1 MSEDQNL
8 EQFINTSAQS
18 QEGGKSIS
26 DYKNKESKERHYY
39 GDALNDDNVN
49 DIVDEVIPHVVVLV
63 GFPEYGKST
72 FVASFYH
79 ALLTTGKIGKYKF
92 VDSDT
97 IAGFERRAHVRN
109 LEIKLKERLDRTPVY
124 ADYFLSVLFQNE
136 ETDQLI
142 KIVLSDRSGESYQN
156 YAKNESAINQDRAL
170 KYANHILFFL
180 DAAKTASNDGFFEL
194 QTQLNQLTI
203 RMNKYGAFSDDKRI
217 DVVFN
222 KIDLVA
228 ANGEYRN
235 NKQEILKLISRV
247 TTINKEF
254 ELSSKQVPNNEDLN
268 KFFIY
273 LLESCANPKYNT
285 EEDTR
290 QLDWVNKEL
299 ANI

>member
-1 MSEDQNL
+1 M
-8 EQFINTSAQS
+8 
-18 QEGGKSIS
+18 
-26 DYKNKESKERHYY
+26 
-39 GDALNDDNVN
+39 
-49 DIVDEVIPHVVVLV
+49 
-63 GFPEYGKST
+63 
-72 FVASFYH
+72 
-79 ALLTTGKIGKYKF
+79 
-92 VDSDT
+92 
-97 IAGFERRAHVRN
+97 
-109 LEIKLKERLDRTPVY
+109 KERLDRTPVY

-136 ETDQLI
+136 ETDRLI

-203 RMNKYGAFSDDKRI
+203 RMNKYGAFSDDKQI

-222 KIDLVA
+222 KIDLVET
-228 ANGEYRN
+228 NGEYKN

-254 ELSSKQVPNNEDLN
+254 ELSSKQVPNNEELN
-268 KFFIY
+268 RFFIY

-285 EEDTR
+285 EEEIK